1 MGEKIATRNA
11 YGQAL
16 AELANQYP
24 EIVCFDADL
33 AGATMSKFFLEA
45 HPDRFFDMGIA
56 ECNMQGV
63 AAGMAACG
71 YKPFTNTFAMFAAGR
86 SWEQIRNSI
95 CYPGLNVKVVGSHG
109 GISVGEDGAT
119 HQCIEDFAIMRVI
132 PGMTVLCPCD
142 ANEMRQAVEGTP
154 YTVYVADGTRG
165 GRHNYG
171 VAVDL
176 TIVDGKGKPLDM
188 GAEFDDFTQKAW
200 VGEKNAFSLAEY
212 KAYVEMLRR
221 KGLISDEAARNR
233 TLLLEIMDSVGLR
246 PYVRE
251 WWHYQEKISM
261 PATRERYKLLE
272 F

>member
-1 MGEKIATRNA
+1 MGKRIIFSILCLVWAFTAAAQQTN
-11 YGQAL
+11 
-16 AELANQYP
+16 
-24 EIVCFDADL
+24 FDAKMLEYGLVDVQTL
-33 AGATMSKFFLEA
+33 DEEIGVELKYATEDNFVGKNMYGTLKKAYLLPHFAKRVVQAQRILREQ
-45 HPDRFFDMGIA
+45 HPDYSLLIYD
-56 ECNMQGV
+56 
-63 AAGMAACG
+63 AAR
-71 YKPFTNTFAMFAAGR
+71 P
-86 SWEQIRNSI
+86 
-95 CYPGLNVKVVGSHG
+95 L
-109 GISVGEDGAT
+109 SV
-119 HQCIEDFAIMRVI
+119 Q
-132 PGMTVLCPCD
+132 L
-142 ANEMRQAVEGTP
+142 EMRQAVEGTP

-188 GAEFDDFTQKAW
+188 GAKFDDFTQKAW

>member
-1 MGEKIATRNA
+1 MGKRIIFSILCLVWTFTATA
-11 YGQAL
+11 QQA
-16 AELANQYP
+16 N
-24 EIVCFDADL
+24 FDAKMLEYGLVDVQTL
-33 AGATMSKFFLEA
+33 DEEIGVELKYATEDNFVGKNMYGTLKKAYLLPHFAKRVVQAQRILREQ
-45 HPDRFFDMGIA
+45 HPDYSLLIYD
-56 ECNMQGV
+56 
-63 AAGMAACG
+63 AAR
-71 YKPFTNTFAMFAAGR
+71 P
-86 SWEQIRNSI
+86 
-95 CYPGLNVKVVGSHG
+95 L
-109 GISVGEDGAT
+109 SV
-119 HQCIEDFAIMRVI
+119 Q
-132 PGMTVLCPCD
+132 L
-142 ANEMRQAVEGTP
+142 EMRQAVEGTP